1 MAVPLP
7 LRRCYQ
13 GSFYHLGRL
22 VQTNARAIQIKYR
35 LCYDQQW
42 DKCSWRYYSK
52 QWWVVDQRI
61 QQEHWKTETWKLM
74 QLQEKGN
81 VQHPLYRLISD
92 CRSLMRGFTSI
103 SLKHVFQEANGC
115 AELLAKSA
123 IGNGLGLSIFTCCPT
138 VWSVLFHEDSE
149 GFNTLDLLIL
159 IFMQPYSI

>member
-1 MAVPLP
+1 MG
-7 LRRCYQ
+7 C
-13 GSFYHLGRL
+13 GSKDSTGTLEKPIFL
-22 VQTNARAIQIKYR
+22 
-35 LCYDQQW
+35 QQSFGELEMVFIW
-42 DKCSWRYYSK
+42 LWRVTYK
-52 QWWVVDQRI
+52 AW
-61 QQEHWKTETWKLM
+61 TWKPM

-103 SLKHVFQEANGC
+103 TLKQVFQEANGC
-115 AELLAKSA
+115 ADLLTKSA

-159 IFMQPYSI
+159 IFMQPYSIKKKNPVHAKHSTWVEKKSTDGAMIK